1 MENNQQGGPFGSHQG
16 SGSSENTG
24 RDREAQKN
32 TATDLNEQDKKDMAR
47 EAGLGRDRIADIE
60 DLGGLSGRDDYAGGN
75 KDGMSENS
83 TNEGTDR

>member
-32 TATDLNEQDKKDMAR
+32 TATDLNEQEKKDMAR

-60 DLGGLSGRDDYAGGN
+60 DLGGN